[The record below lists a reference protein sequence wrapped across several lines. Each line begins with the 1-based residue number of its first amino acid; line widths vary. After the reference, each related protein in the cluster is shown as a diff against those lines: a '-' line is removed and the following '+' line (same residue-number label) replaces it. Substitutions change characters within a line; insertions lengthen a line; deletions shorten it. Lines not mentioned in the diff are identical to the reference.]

1 MRLLKYILVLVALVE
16 LIVVIVLITSESL
29 EKVEHINSLFLA
41 KERSLTLKSNRLRD
55 STKKLEQFRYRS
67 IREILVKIIEERA
80 KMYLGRPY
88 VWGGNGPS
96 CFDCSGFTKMVYRAI
111 GIELPRVS
119 RQQAKVG
126 KLVHFN
132 ELQKGDIIFFDTGRK
147 YQKRVTHVGIYLE
160 DGKFIHA
167 SSGNRRVVITSFNKK
182 IFYKRRFLWGRRLVW

>member
-1 MRLLKYILVLVALVE
+1 MRLLKYILVTVAVTE
-16 LIVVIVLITSESL
+16 LIVAIILITDKSL
-29 EKVEHINSLFLA
+29 ERLEDINTLFLKKERGLTIKSGLKKELKEFKSNSL
-41 KERSLTLKSNRLRD
+41 RD
-55 STKKLEQFRYRS
+55 
-67 IREILVKIIEERA
+67 ILVETIEERA
-80 KMYLGRPY
+80 KMFLGKPY

-132 ELQKGDIIFFDTGRK
+132 ELKKGDIIFFDTGKR
-147 YQKRVTHVGIYLE
+147 YRKRVTHVGIYLE

-167 SSGNRRVVITSFNKK
+167 SSGNRRVVITSFNKRL
-182 IFYKRRFLWGRRLVW
+182 FYKRRFLWGRRLVW